1 MNEYKTQNL
10 YEASFLACRGFQ
22 FTGKEYNNTKATLVY
37 TNSQELQ
44 HTVIEFYSGGKVSAK
59 ELFDWYRTIK
69 DFIFSNR

>member
-1 MNEYKTQNL
+1 MKDYLLQNI

-22 FTGKEYNNTKATLVY
+22 FKGKENSGSKVALVY

-44 HTVIEFYSGGKVSAK
+44 KAVIEFYSGGKVSAK

-69 DFIFSNR
+69 DYIFSK